1 MEFKWR
7 AVQMYIEEGWGYK
20 RICQELGIPCTK
32 TIRLWVK
39 RYHEH
44 GRKGLEERRG
54 TSKSPFKGRPRKKEC
69 SLEEENR
76 RLKAENDY
84 LKKLRELARR

>member
-1 MEFKWR
+1 
-7 AVQMYIEEGWGYK
+7 MYIKEGWGYK
-20 RICQELGIPCTK
+20 RICQELAIPCTK
-32 TIRLWVK
+32 TIRLWIK
-39 RYHEH
+39 RYREH

-54 TSKSPFKGRPRKKEC
+54 TSKSPFKGSPRKKEC

>member
-1 MEFKWR
+1 MPR
-7 AVQMYIEEGWGYK
+7 VI
-20 RICQELGIPCTK
+20 GIPCTK

-76 RLKAENDY
+76 RLKAEAEAQID
-84 LKKLRELARR
+84 RIQRRNRRQP